1 MVRKAGKEE
10 EEESDGVEEES
21 EDEEA
26 KEEEEDGEEELK
38 EEGGDCRVVLSVV
51 RSRDQSRH
59 DFVTEILKALVV
71 ISFIAFIFHSDPEGS
86 NWRRLQAC
94 PLRGR

>member
-1 MVRKAGKEE
+1 MRPRAGKEE
-10 EEESDGVEEES
+10 EDELDGVEEES
-21 EDEEA
+21 EDEE
-26 KEEEEDGEEELK
+26 EEKEEDGEEELE
-38 EEGGDCRVVLSVV
+38 EEGGDCQVVLSVV
-51 RSRDQSRH
+51 KSRDQSRH